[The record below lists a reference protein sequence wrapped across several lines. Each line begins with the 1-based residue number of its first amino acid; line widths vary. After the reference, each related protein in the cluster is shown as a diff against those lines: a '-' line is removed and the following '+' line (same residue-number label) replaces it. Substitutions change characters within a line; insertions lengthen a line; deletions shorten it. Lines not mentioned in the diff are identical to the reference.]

1 MYNQDFFFQALIYLA
16 ATVVTVPIAK
26 KLGLGSVLGYL
37 VAGIVIGPFVL
48 GLVGFDA
55 GKVMH
60 FAEFG
65 VVLMLFV
72 IGLELQPSLLWKM
85 RKSIFG
91 LGGLQVLVTAVVIA
105 GLALL
110 FNFKINRA
118 VAIGLIL
125 ALSSTAIVLQTLT
138 EKGMLQ
144 NAAGRSAFSV
154 LLFQD
159 ISVVPILAIIPLLA
173 AINGKIDLT
182 NSELDQITGMASLS
196 GWLQLL
202 ILIAVITFIVLAGRF
217 LARHIFRLIAQTGM
231 HEVFT
236 ALALLLVIG
245 IALAMTKIGLSPALG
260 TFLAGV
266 VLADNEYRNEL
277 ETTITPFKG
286 LLLGLFFISVGASIN
301 FALFIEDPL
310 LILGFVLL
318 LVIVKFVVLLILGR
332 IFRLRKGYD
341 FLFAFLLA
349 QSSEFAFVLISFSK
363 QNLLFDERTS
373 AMLLLMVALSMAIS
387 PLLLIFN
394 EKALAP
400 ILSRRQNKTE
410 YDLVESSDN
419 PIIIAGF
426 GRFGL
431 VVGRLLLANNYK
443 VTIIDSNPAN
453 VEILRKFGFKL
464 YYGDVTRPQVI
475 EQAGIKH
482 AKLVILSMAEYDE
495 ALKVADY
502 LKKNYPHVKILARAK
517 DIYHTFE
524 FFKRN
529 VNIVQHEVFDS
540 AAGLGEKAL
549 VHLGFSKYEA
559 YRAARTFKHHE
570 KQVLLNLY
578 ELWKEDENR
587 FIEETRRFSDQLS
600 EILQAEKDYL
610 IHETDYA
617 WNEKSINDEI
627 ESNNNS
633 KKGDNKQMSKPKT

>member
-37 VAGIVIGPFVL
+37 TAGIVIGPAVL
-48 GLVGFDA
+48 GLVGSEA

-85 RKSIFG
+85 RRSIFG
-91 LGGLQVLVTAVVIA
+91 LGGLQVLITAIVLA

-118 VAIGLIL
+118 IAIGLIL

-138 EKGMLQ
+138 EKGLLQ

-173 AINGKIDLT
+173 TINGKIDFSD
-182 NSELDQITGMASLS
+182 SELNRITDMSALS

-202 ILIAVITFIVLAGRF
+202 IIIAVIAFIIIGGRF
-217 LARHIFRLIAQTGM
+217 IARHIFRLIAETGM

-236 ALALLLVIG
+236 AMALLMVIG
-245 IALAMTKIGLSPALG
+245 IALAMDKIGLSPALG

-266 VLADNEYRNEL
+266 VLADNEYRHEL
-277 ETTITPFKG
+277 ETTINPFKG

-301 FALFIEDPL
+301 FALFIKDPF
-310 LILGFVLL
+310 LILGFVILL
-318 LVIVKFVVLLILGR
+318 MTVKFIVLFMLGR
-332 IFRLRKGYD
+332 FFRLRKGYD
-341 FLFAFLLA
+341 YLFAFLLA

-363 QNLLFDERTS
+363 QNQLFDERT
-373 AMLLLMVALSMAIS
+373 AGLMLLMVTLSMAIS

-400 ILSRRQNKTE
+400 FLSRKQNKTE
-410 YDLVESSDN
+410 YDYVESSDN

-502 LKKNYPHVKILARAK
+502 IKKNYPHVKILARAK
-517 DIYHTFE
+517 DIYHAFE

-529 VNIVQHEVFDS
+529 VNIVQREVFDS
-540 AAGLGEKAL
+540 AAELGEKAL
-549 VHLGFSKYEA
+549 VQLGFTRYEA
-559 YRAARTFKHHE
+559 YRATRTFKHHE
-570 KQVLLNLY
+570 KQVLLDLY
-578 ELWKEDENR
+578 TLWKEDENR
-587 FIEETRRFSDQLS
+587 FIQETRRFSEQLS
-600 EILQAEKDYL
+600 EMLQAEKDYV

-617 WNEKSINDEI
+617 WNVNSIMEEAESENDSKSKGKNR
-627 ESNNNS
+627 
-633 KKGDNKQMSKPKT
+633 KK

>member
-16 ATVVTVPIAK
+16 ATVVTVPVAK

-37 VAGIVIGPFVL
+37 TAGIVIGPAVF
-48 GLVGFDA
+48 GLVGSEA

-72 IGLELQPSLLWKM
+72 IGLELQPSLLWKI
-85 RKSIFG
+85 RRSIFG
-91 LGGLQVLVTAVVIA
+91 LGGLQVLITAIVLA

-118 VAIGLIL
+118 IAIGLIL

-138 EKGMLQ
+138 EKGLLQ

-173 AINGKIDLT
+173 TMNGKIDFSD
-182 NSELDQITGMASLS
+182 SELNRITDMSALS

-202 ILIAVITFIVLAGRF
+202 IIIAVIAFIIIGGRF
-217 LARHIFRLIAQTGM
+217 IARHIFRLIAETGM

-236 ALALLLVIG
+236 AMALLLVIG
-245 IALAMTKIGLSPALG
+245 IALAMDKIGLSPALG

-266 VLADNEYRNEL
+266 VLADNEYRHEL
-277 ETTITPFKG
+277 ETTINPFKG

-301 FALFIEDPL
+301 FALFIKDPF
-310 LILGFVLL
+310 LILGFVILL
-318 LVIVKFVVLLILGR
+318 MTVKFIVLFMLGR
-332 IFRLRKGYD
+332 FFRLRKGYD
-341 FLFAFLLA
+341 YLFAFLLA

-363 QNLLFDERTS
+363 QNLLFDEHT
-373 AMLLLMVALSMAIS
+373 AGLMLLMVTLSMAIS

-400 ILSRRQNKTE
+400 FLSRKQNKTE
-410 YDLVESSDN
+410 YDYVESSDN
-419 PIIIAGF
+419 QIIIAGF

-502 LKKNYPHVKILARAK
+502 IKKNYPHVKILARAK
-517 DIYHTFE
+517 DIYHAFE

-529 VNIVQHEVFDS
+529 VNIVQREVFDS
-540 AAGLGEKAL
+540 AAELGEKAL
-549 VHLGFSKYEA
+549 VQLGFTRYEA
-559 YRAARTFKHHE
+559 YRATRTFKHHE
-570 KQVLLNLY
+570 KQVLLDLY
-578 ELWKEDENR
+578 TLWKEDENR
-587 FIEETRRFSDQLS
+587 FIQETRRFSEQLS
-600 EILQAEKDYL
+600 EMLQAEKDYV

-617 WNEKSINDEI
+617 WNVNSIREEAESEKD
-627 ESNNNS
+627 SNKNIPRQ
-633 KKGDNKQMSKPKT
+633 KK

>member
-1 MYNQDFFFQALIYLA
+1 MHYQDFFFQALIYLA
-16 ATVVTVPIAK
+16 AAVVTVPIAK
-26 KLGLGSVLGYL
+26 KLGLVSVLGYL
-37 VAGIVIGPFVL
+37 VAGIIIGPFVL
-48 GLVGFDA
+48 GLVGSEA

-65 VVLMLFV
+65 VVLMLFI

-85 RKSIFG
+85 RHTIFG
-91 LGGLQVLVTAVVIA
+91 LGGLQVLITSVVIA
-105 GLALL
+105 ALALL

-118 VAIGLIL
+118 VAIGLTL

-138 EKGMLQ
+138 EKGLLQ

-159 ISVVPILAIIPLLA
+159 ISVIPILAIIPLLA
-173 AINGKIDLT
+173 AANGKINFDE
-182 NSELDQITGMASLS
+182 SELSQITGMATLS

-202 ILIAVITFIVLAGRF
+202 IIIAAITLIVIAGRF
-217 LARHIFRLIAQTGM
+217 MARHIFRLVAETGM
-231 HEVFT
+231 HEIFT
-236 ALALLLVIG
+236 ALGLLLVIG

-266 VLADNEYRNEL
+266 VFADNEYRNEL
-277 ETTITPFKG
+277 ENTMTPFKG
-286 LLLGLFFISVGASIN
+286 LLLGLFFISVGVSIN
-301 FALFIEDPL
+301 FTL
-310 LILGFVLL
+310 LIEEPLVITGFILL
-318 LVIVKFVVLLILGR
+318 LIFVKFIILLILGR
-332 IFRLRKGYD
+332 VFRLRKGYD

-349 QSSEFAFVLISFSK
+349 QSSEFAFVIISFSQ
-363 QNLLFDERTS
+363 QNKLFDEKT
-373 AMLLLMVALSMAIS
+373 AGLLLLVVALSMAIS

-400 ILSRRQNKTE
+400 ILSKRQNKTE
-410 YDLVESSDN
+410 YDQVESSDN

-475 EQAGIKH
+475 EQAGMKH

-502 LKKNYPHVKILARAK
+502 LKKNYPHVKIMARAK
-517 DIYHTFE
+517 DIYHAFE

-529 VNIVQHEVFDS
+529 VNTVQHEVFNS
-540 AAGLGEKAL
+540 AAELGEKAL
-549 VHLGFSKYEA
+549 VHLGFSKYDA
-559 YRAARTFKHHE
+559 YRAVRTFKHHE
-570 KQVLLNLY
+570 KQVQLDLY

-587 FIEETRRFSDQLS
+587 FIQEARRFSDQLS

-610 IHETDYA
+610 INETDYA
-617 WNEKSINDEI
+617 WNEKSINDDD
-627 ESNNNS
+627 ESANSS
-633 KKGDNKQMSKPKT
+633 KK

>member
-1 MYNQDFFFQALIYLA
+1 MYNQDFFFQALIYLT
-16 ATVVTVPIAK
+16 ATVVMVPVAK

-37 VAGIVIGPFVL
+37 VAGIAIGPWVL
-48 GLVGFDA
+48 GLVGTEA
-55 GKVMH
+55 GQVMH

-85 RKSIFG
+85 RRSIFG
-91 LGGLQVLVTAVVIA
+91 LGGLQVLITALVVA
-105 GLALL
+105 GVAAI
-110 FNFKINRA
+110 FGFKINRA
-118 VAIGLIL
+118 IAIGLIM

-138 EKGMLQ
+138 EKGFLQ

-159 ISVVPILAIIPLLA
+159 IMVVPILAIIPLLA
-173 AINGKIDLT
+173 AMDGKANLAGSTLNKITD
-182 NSELDQITGMASLS
+182 NVELD

-202 ILIAVITFIVLAGRF
+202 IIIAVIAFIIFGGRF
-217 LARHIFRLIAQTGM
+217 IARHVFRLIAETGM

-236 ALALLLVIG
+236 AMALLMIIG
-245 IALAMTKIGLSPALG
+245 IALAMDRIGLSPALG

-266 VLADNEYRNEL
+266 VLADNEYRHEL
-277 ETTITPFKG
+277 ETTINPFKG

-301 FALFIEDPL
+301 FALFVEEPIMILSFLGL
-310 LILGFVLL
+310 LI
-318 LVIVKFVVLLILGR
+318 IIKFVVLLSLGR
-332 IFRLRKGYD
+332 FFRLRKGYD

-363 QNLLFDERTS
+363 QYQLFDERTTG
-373 AMLLLMVALSMAIS
+373 MLLLLVTLSMAIS

-394 EKALAP
+394 EKALTP
-400 ILSRRQNKTE
+400 ILTRKQNKTE

-464 YYGDVTRPQVI
+464 FYGDVTRPQVI

-517 DIYHTFE
+517 DIYHAFE

-529 VNIVQHEVFDS
+529 VNIVQREVFDS
-540 AAGLGEKAL
+540 AAELGEKAL
-549 VHLGFSKYEA
+549 VQLGFSRYEA
-559 YRAARTFKHHE
+559 YRATRTFKHHE
-570 KQVLLNLY
+570 KQVLLDLY
-578 ELWKEDENR
+578 TLWKEDENR
-587 FIEETRRFSDQLS
+587 FIQETRRFSEQLS
-600 EILQAEKDYL
+600 EMLQAEKDYL

-617 WNEKSINDEI
+617 WNANSIREEAELENTTIKTKSKQ
-627 ESNNNS
+627 
-633 KKGDNKQMSKPKT
+633 KK

>member
-1 MYNQDFFFQALIYLA
+1 MHYQDFFFQALIYLA
-16 ATVVTVPIAK
+16 AAVITVPIAK
-26 KLGLGSVLGYL
+26 KLGLVSVLGYL

-48 GLVGFDA
+48 GFIGS
-55 GKVMH
+55 GGEKVMH

-85 RKSIFG
+85 RRSIFG
-91 LGGLQVLVTAVVIA
+91 LGSLQVLITAVVIA
-105 GLALL
+105 GLAIL

-118 VAIGLIL
+118 VAIGLTL

-159 ISVVPILAIIPLLA
+159 ISVIPILAIIPLLA
-173 AINGKIDLT
+173 AVNGKINFDH
-182 NSELDQITGMASLS
+182 SELSQVAGISSMS
-196 GWLQLL
+196 GWMQLL
-202 ILIAVITFIVLAGRF
+202 IIIVAITIIIVGGRF
-217 LARHIFRLIAQTGM
+217 LARHIFRLVAETGM
-231 HEVFT
+231 HEIFT
-236 ALALLLVIG
+236 ALGLLLVIG
-245 IALAMTKIGLSPALG
+245 IALAMTKLGLSPALG

-286 LLLGLFFISVGASIN
+286 LLLGLFFISVGVSIN
-301 FALFIEDPL
+301 FTL
-310 LILGFVLL
+310 LIEEPLSVLGFVFLL
-318 LVIVKFVVLLILGR
+318 IFVKFIILLILGR

-349 QSSEFAFVLISFSK
+349 QSSEFAFVIISFSQ
-363 QNLLFDERTS
+363 QNMLFDERT
-373 AMLLLMVALSMAIS
+373 AGLLLLVVALSMAIS

-475 EQAGIKH
+475 EQAGIKN

-502 LKKNYPHVKILARAK
+502 LKKNYPHVKIMARAK
-517 DIYHTFE
+517 DIYHAFE

-529 VNIVQHEVFDS
+529 VNTVQHEVFNS
-540 AAGLGEKAL
+540 AAELGEKAL

-570 KQVLLNLY
+570 KQVQLDLY

-587 FIEETRRFSDQLS
+587 FIQESRRFSDQLS
-600 EILQAEKDYL
+600 EILQAEKNYL

-617 WNEKSINDEI
+617 WNEKTINDED
-627 ESNNNS
+627 ESSNNS
-633 KKGDNKQMSKPKT
+633 KK

>member
-16 ATVVTVPIAK
+16 AAVVTVPIVK

-37 VAGIVIGPFVL
+37 VAGIVIGPAVL
-48 GLVGFDA
+48 GLVGFEA
-55 GKVMH
+55 GEVMH

-85 RKSIFG
+85 RRTIFG
-91 LGGLQVLVTAVVIA
+91 LGGLQVLITTIVIA
-105 GLALL
+105 GIALL

-118 VAIGLIL
+118 IAIGLIL

-138 EKGMLQ
+138 EKGLLQ
-144 NAAGRSAFSV
+144 NIAGRSAFSV

-159 ISVVPILAIIPLLA
+159 ISVIPILAIIPLLA
-173 AINGKIDLT
+173 AVSGNITLAD
-182 NSELDQITGMASLS
+182 SELDQMTGMASLA

-202 ILIAVITFIVLAGRF
+202 IIIAVISFIIIAGRF
-217 LARHIFRLIAQTGM
+217 LARHIFRLIAETGM

-245 IALAMTKIGLSPALG
+245 IALAMDKIGLSPALG

-266 VLADNEYRNEL
+266 VLADNEYRHEL
-277 ETTITPFKG
+277 ETTINPFKG

-301 FALFIEDPL
+301 FFLLIEDPF
-310 LILGFVLL
+310 IIIGFVLL
-318 LVIVKFVVLLILGR
+318 LVVVKFIILLILGR
-332 IFRLRKGYD
+332 FFRLRKGYD

-363 QNLLFDERTS
+363 QNQLFDERTS
-373 AMLLLMVALSMAIS
+373 GILLLMVTLSMAIS

-394 EKALAP
+394 DKALVP

-410 YDLVESSDN
+410 YDDVESSDN

-431 VVGRLLLANNYK
+431 VIGRLLLANNYK

-464 YYGDVTRPQVI
+464 FYGDVTRPQVI

-517 DIYHTFE
+517 DIYHAFE

-529 VNIVQHEVFDS
+529 VNIVQREVFDS
-540 AAGLGEKAL
+540 AAELGEKAL
-549 VHLGFSKYEA
+549 VQLGFSKYEA
-559 YRAARTFKHHE
+559 YRATRTFKHHE
-570 KQVLLNLY
+570 KQVLLDLY
-578 ELWKEDENR
+578 TLWKEDENR
-587 FIEETRRFSDQLS
+587 FIQETRRFSEQLA
-600 EILQAEKDYL
+600 EMLQAEKDYL

-617 WNEKSINDEI
+617 WNANSIREEAESEI
-627 ESNNNS
+627 KS
-633 KKGDNKQMSKPKT
+633 KKTVPKQKK

>member
-1 MYNQDFFFQALIYLA
+1 MHYQDFFFQALIYLA
-16 ATVVTVPIAK
+16 AAVITVPIAK
-26 KLGLGSVLGYL
+26 KLGLVSVLGYL

-48 GLVGFDA
+48 GLIGS
-55 GKVMH
+55 GGEKVMH

-85 RKSIFG
+85 RRSIFG
-91 LGGLQVLVTAVVIA
+91 LGSLQVLITAVVIA
-105 GLALL
+105 GLAIL

-118 VAIGLIL
+118 VAIGLTL

-159 ISVVPILAIIPLLA
+159 ISVIPILAIIPILA
-173 AINGKIDLT
+173 TKNAKIT
-182 NSELDQITGMASLS
+182 LDDSQLSQITGMASLS
-196 GWLQLL
+196 GWIQLL
-202 ILIAVITFIVLAGRF
+202 IIIAVITVIIIGGRF
-217 LARHIFRLIAQTGM
+217 LARHIFRLVAETGM

-236 ALALLLVIG
+236 ALGLLLVIG
-245 IALAMTKIGLSPALG
+245 IALVMNKIGLSPALG

-277 ETTITPFKG
+277 ESTITPFKG
-286 LLLGLFFISVGASIN
+286 LLLGLFFISVGVSIN
-301 FALFIEDPL
+301 FTLLVEEPL
-310 LILGFVLL
+310 TVLGFVLL
-318 LVIVKFVVLLILGR
+318 LIIVKFIILVILGR

-349 QSSEFAFVLISFSK
+349 QSSEFAFVIISFSQ
-363 QNLLFDERTS
+363 QNMLFDERT
-373 AMLLLMVALSMAIS
+373 AGLLLLVVALSMAIS

-443 VTIIDSNPAN
+443 VTIIDSNPSN

-475 EQAGIKH
+475 EQAGIKN

-502 LKKNYPHVKILARAK
+502 LKKNYPQVKIMARAK
-517 DIYHTFE
+517 DIYHAFE

-529 VNIVQHEVFDS
+529 VNTVQHEVFNS
-540 AAGLGEKAL
+540 AAELGERAL
-549 VHLGFSKYEA
+549 VHLGLSKYDA

-570 KQVLLNLY
+570 KQVILDLY

-587 FIEETRRFSDQLS
+587 FIQESRRFSDQLS
-600 EILQAEKDYL
+600 EILQTEKDYL
-610 IHETDYA
+610 INETDYA
-617 WNEKSINDEI
+617 WDEKTINNEDET
-627 ESNNNS
+627 SNNS
-633 KKGDNKQMSKPKT
+633 KKQQ

>member
-1 MYNQDFFFQALIYLA
+1 MHYQDFFFQALIYLA
-16 ATVVTVPIAK
+16 AAVITVPIAK
-26 KLGLGSVLGYL
+26 KLGLVSVLGYL

-48 GLVGFDA
+48 GLIGS
-55 GKVMH
+55 GGEKVMH

-85 RKSIFG
+85 RRSIFG
-91 LGGLQVLVTAVVIA
+91 LGSLQVLITAFVIA
-105 GLALL
+105 GLAIL

-118 VAIGLIL
+118 VAIGLTL

-159 ISVVPILAIIPLLA
+159 ISVIPILAIIPILA
-173 AINGKIDLT
+173 TKNAKIT
-182 NSELDQITGMASLS
+182 LDDSQLSQITGMASLS
-196 GWLQLL
+196 GWIQLL
-202 ILIAVITFIVLAGRF
+202 IIIAVITVIIIGGRF
-217 LARHIFRLIAQTGM
+217 LARHIFRLVAETGM

-236 ALALLLVIG
+236 ALGLLLVIG
-245 IALAMTKIGLSPALG
+245 TALVMNKIGLSPALG

-277 ETTITPFKG
+277 ESTITPFKG
-286 LLLGLFFISVGASIN
+286 LLLGLFFISVGVSIN
-301 FALFIEDPL
+301 FTLLVEEPL
-310 LILGFVLL
+310 TVLGFVLL
-318 LVIVKFVVLLILGR
+318 LIIVKFIILVILGR

-349 QSSEFAFVLISFSK
+349 QSSEFAFVIISFSQ
-363 QNLLFDERTS
+363 QNMLFDERT
-373 AMLLLMVALSMAIS
+373 AGLLLLVVALSMAIS

-443 VTIIDSNPAN
+443 VTIIDSNPSN

-475 EQAGIKH
+475 EQAGIKN

-502 LKKNYPHVKILARAK
+502 LKKNYPHVKIMARAK
-517 DIYHTFE
+517 DIYHAFE

-529 VNIVQHEVFDS
+529 VNTVQHEVFNS
-540 AAGLGEKAL
+540 AAELGERAL
-549 VHLGFSKYEA
+549 VHLGLSKYDA

-570 KQVLLNLY
+570 KQVILDLY

-587 FIEETRRFSDQLS
+587 FIQESRRFSDQLS
-600 EILQAEKDYL
+600 EILQTEKDYL
-610 IHETDYA
+610 INETDYA
-617 WNEKSINDEI
+617 WDEKTINNEDET
-627 ESNNNS
+627 SNNS
-633 KKGDNKQMSKPKT
+633 KKQQ

>member
-16 ATVVTVPIAK
+16 AAVVTVPIAK

-37 VAGIVIGPFVL
+37 VAGIVIGPAVL
-48 GLVGFDA
+48 GLVGFEA

-85 RKSIFG
+85 RRSIFG
-91 LGGLQVLVTAVVIA
+91 LGGLQVLITAIVLA

-118 VAIGLIL
+118 IAIGLIL

-138 EKGMLQ
+138 EKGFLQ

-173 AINGKIDLT
+173 AVSGKITLAD
-182 NSELDQITGMASLS
+182 SELDQLTGMASLS

-202 ILIAVITFIVLAGRF
+202 IIIAVITFIIVAGRF
-217 LARHIFRLIAQTGM
+217 LARHIFRLIAETGM

-245 IALAMTKIGLSPALG
+245 IALAMDKIGLSPALG

-266 VLADNEYRNEL
+266 VLADNEYRHEL
-277 ETTITPFKG
+277 ETTINPFKG

-301 FALFIEDPL
+301 FALFIEDPF

-318 LVIVKFVVLLILGR
+318 LMAVKFIVLFFLGR
-332 IFRLRKGYD
+332 LFRLRKGYD

-363 QNLLFDERTS
+363 QSQLFDERTS
-373 AMLLLMVALSMAIS
+373 GLLLLMVTLSMAFS

-394 EKALAP
+394 EKALTP
-400 ILSRRQNKTE
+400 ILTRKQNKTE
-410 YDLVESSDN
+410 YDDVESSDN

-431 VVGRLLLANNYK
+431 VIGRLLLANNYK
-443 VTIIDSNPAN
+443 VTIIDSNPSN

-464 YYGDVTRPQVI
+464 FYGDVTRPQVI

-482 AKLVILSMAEYDE
+482 AKMVILSMAEYDE

-517 DIYHTFE
+517 DIYHAFE
-524 FFKRN
+524 FFKRS
-529 VNIVQHEVFDS
+529 VNIVQPEVFDS

-549 VHLGFSKYEA
+549 VLLGFSKYEA
-559 YRAARTFKHHE
+559 YRATRTFKHHE
-570 KQVLLNLY
+570 KQVLLDLY
-578 ELWKEDENR
+578 AHWKEDENR
-587 FIEETRRFSDQLS
+587 FIQETRRFSDQLS
-600 EILQAEKDYL
+600 ETLQTEKDYL

-617 WNEKSINDEI
+617 WNANSIREEAESEI
-627 ESNNNS
+627 VSN
-633 KKGDNKQMSKPKT
+633 KKVPKQKK

>member
-16 ATVVTVPIAK
+16 ATVVTVPVAK

-37 VAGIVIGPFVL
+37 TAGIVIGPAVF
-48 GLVGFDA
+48 GLVGSEA

-85 RKSIFG
+85 RRSIFG
-91 LGGLQVLVTAVVIA
+91 LGGLQVLITALVLA

-118 VAIGLIL
+118 IAIGLIL

-138 EKGMLQ
+138 EKGLLQ

-159 ISVVPILAIIPLLA
+159 ISVVPILALIPLLA
-173 AINGKIDLT
+173 TISGKIDFT
-182 NSELDQITGMASLS
+182 DSELNRVTDMSALS

-202 ILIAVITFIVLAGRF
+202 IIIAVIAFIIVVGRF
-217 LARHIFRLIAQTGM
+217 IARHIFRLIAETGM

-236 ALALLLVIG
+236 AMALLLVIG
-245 IALAMTKIGLSPALG
+245 IALAMDKIGLSPALG

-266 VLADNEYRNEL
+266 VLADNEYRHEL
-277 ETTITPFKG
+277 ETTINPFKG

-301 FALFIEDPL
+301 FALFIEDPF
-310 LILGFVLL
+310 LILGFVIMLMT
-318 LVIVKFVVLLILGR
+318 VKFIILFMLGR
-332 IFRLRKGYD
+332 FFRLRKGYD

-363 QNLLFDERTS
+363 QNQLFDERT
-373 AMLLLMVALSMAIS
+373 AGLMLLMVTLSMAIS

-394 EKALAP
+394 EKALTP
-400 ILSRRQNKTE
+400 ILTRRQNKTE

-464 YYGDVTRPQVI
+464 FYGDVTRPQVI

-517 DIYHTFE
+517 DIYHAFE

-529 VNIVQHEVFDS
+529 VNIVQREVFDS
-540 AAGLGEKAL
+540 AAELGEKAL
-549 VHLGFSKYEA
+549 VQLGFSRYEA
-559 YRAARTFKHHE
+559 YRATRTFKHHE
-570 KQVLLNLY
+570 KQVLLDLY
-578 ELWKEDENR
+578 TLWKEDENR
-587 FIEETRRFSDQLS
+587 FIQETRRFSEQLS
-600 EILQAEKDYL
+600 EMLQAEKDYL

-617 WNEKSINDEI
+617 WNVNSIREEAESEND
-627 ESNNNS
+627 STS
-633 KKGDNKQMSKPKT
+633 RDTK